1 MGLNI
6 GPLAAKQ
13 RFESVYG
20 QLLYFINHFA
30 APIISF
36 VGQAFGVFIGEYG
49 THRFHH
55 LTTHEILACDELN
68 AVLLAVKFELDEVKD
83 LGIALHV
90 AAKIRPTFW
99 QP

>member
-1 MGLNI
+1 
-6 GPLAAKQ
+6 
-13 RFESVYG
+13 
-20 QLLYFINHFA
+20 
-30 APIISF
+30 
-36 VGQAFGVFIGEYG
+36 
-49 THRFHH
+49 

-83 LGIALHV
+83 LGIALHD